1 MQIEEF
7 ETQRDFNMKFPSKL
21 YICSRCSMITLNPY
35 NCTNCNNQSNGF
47 LFTENTYKY
56 TIKET
61 GETEQIFKPIEL
73 EKGKKNE

>member
-7 ETQRDFNMKFPSKL
+7 ETQRDFNKKFPSKL
-21 YICSRCSMITLNPY
+21 YVCSRCSMTTPNPHT
-35 NCTNCNNQSNGF
+35 CTNCNNQINNL
-47 LFTENTYKY
+47 LFSENNYQY

-73 EKGKKNE
+73 EKGK